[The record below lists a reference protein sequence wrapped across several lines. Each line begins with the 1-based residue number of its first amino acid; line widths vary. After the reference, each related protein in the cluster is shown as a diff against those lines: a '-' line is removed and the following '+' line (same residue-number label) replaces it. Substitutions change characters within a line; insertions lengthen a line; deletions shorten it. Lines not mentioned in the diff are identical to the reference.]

1 MTRRKKSYAD
11 KVFFEYLTHAKTK
24 EAVVILSG
32 FPSSYYRKYVM
43 KYLHEKGYNVFYP
56 RFLGNYQ
63 SKGKFL
69 EQDPSKTIREF
80 IEYLEKG
87 KTDNLWTEQKDE
99 FANKEYILLS
109 GSFSGA
115 ISFALADHNRISRIV
130 SFSPV
135 WDYEEHNEDGDEQD
149 IGNLTDFV
157 ERSYKN
163 LYRFDFDNVD
173 ERMQE
178 FESCRYESYKDDL
191 KHKDVTIV
199 HDPDDEIVRIRHS
212 RQKGKEVGAELI
224 EMEFGHGYSLEDMKR
239 ANKKFENPL

>member
-1 MTRRKKSYAD
+1 MTHPNTSYAD
-11 KVFFEYLTHAKTK
+11 KVFFEYFTHDNAKK
-24 EAVVILSG
+24 AVILLSG
-32 FPSSYYRKYVM
+32 FPSSYYKKEIMKFFRK
-43 KYLHEKGYNVFYP
+43 KGYNVFYP

-69 EQDPSKTIREF
+69 EQDPSKTIRDF

-87 KTDNLWTEQKDE
+87 TTENLWTEEKDE
-99 FANKEYILLS
+99 FANKEYIILS

-115 ISFALADHNRISRIV
+115 ISFALADHKRISRIV

-135 WDYEEHNEDGDEQD
+135 WDYEQHNEDGDEED
-149 IGNLTDFV
+149 IQHMTDFV
-157 ERSYKN
+157 KRSYKH

-212 RQKGKEVGAELI
+212 RQKGNEVGAELI
-224 EMEFGHGYSLEDMKR
+224 EMEFGHGYSLEDLKR